1 MPFPIHP
8 LLSHHGT
15 NAAAAEESSSGIV
28 HISFPQAVSSLI
40 STVLSRYLPFLIAG
54 WQRLAD
60 NNNENMKDAA
70 ARIVPVI
77 LKMSKNLAP
86 GEQAKVVVF
95 LNEFNERL
103 EADRQID
110 RGDFSDSK
118 MSAPA
123 SFGSD
128 K

>member
-1 MPFPIHP
+1 MAQTQRPQKRVPRV
-8 LLSHHGT
+8 SY
-15 NAAAAEESSSGIV
+15 
-28 HISFPQAVSSLI
+28 ISAFHRGSLI
-40 STVLSRYLPFLIAG
+40 SYQHSAEPVLAFFNS
-54 WQRLAD
+54 WLAD

>member
-1 MPFPIHP
+1 MCALPNTPIAISPWHKRSGRRREF
-8 LLSHHGT
+8 LGYCTYQLSTG
-15 NAAAAEESSSGIV
+15 
-28 HISFPQAVSSLI
+28 SLI
-40 STVLSRYLPFLIAG
+40 SYQHSAEPVLAFFNS
-54 WQRLAD
+54 WLAD

-118 MSAPA
+118 MSASA